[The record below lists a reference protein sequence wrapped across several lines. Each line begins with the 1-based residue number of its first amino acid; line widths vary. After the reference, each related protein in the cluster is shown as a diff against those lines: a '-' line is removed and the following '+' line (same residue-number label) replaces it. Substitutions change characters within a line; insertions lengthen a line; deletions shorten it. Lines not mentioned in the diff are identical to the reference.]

1 MGVCIDTRVGTPRS
15 GAVGLLAGGL
25 LCLVSALA
33 HLLLWLFTQWMVD
46 VHCWVACEPVS
57 QLSAADVVKVR
68 PPCLS
73 SKLLLLSIGCRS
85 LRTPRT
91 VTWRL
96 RVERTKTGRKTRNC
110 ERRVRVGDG
119 DCAVR
124 V

>member
-1 MGVCIDTRVGTPRS
+1 
-15 GAVGLLAGGL
+15 VGLLAGGL

-68 PPCLS
+68 ALCLS
-73 SKLLLLSIGCRS
+73 TQLLLLSVRGRSSQAMRTIG
-85 LRTPRT
+85 
-91 VTWRL
+91 WRL
-96 RVERTKTGRKTRNC
+96 WVKPQTGRETRNC
-110 ERRVRVGDG
+110 QRRVRVGGGDG
-119 DCAVR
+119 AVR